1 MGMPKQA
8 FFKGITKW
16 KNFLIVFIVPII
28 LLPIVF
34 HFETKPAR
42 CAYGVIVI
50 GTYWVLEVMPLA
62 VTSLLPVVLFPML
75 GVMPVQKI
83 CQSYFKD
90 TLMLFLGSLVVAVA
104 VEKWDLHRRIALRA
118 LTLVGPQPRWLMLGI
133 MFPCWFLSMWMSN
146 TATTAMMV
154 PILNAI
160 LKQIKEARETGPNAK
175 TNSFKL
181 NPENKRMLE
190 TSFTNNENI
199 EDNALQEKGA
209 NGDTNTM
216 EMQTLTKK
224 DVVEIEE
231 EDGPIKSEDKEFIQ
245 LAKTFSLCVAFS
257 ANIGGVATLTG
268 TPPNIVFKGIAEDE
282 FKIYGMDSGIT
293 FANWLVIGLPLS
305 IVCFIFLWGW
315 MQFYFD
321 GKKCFPCVERG
332 EEGSYDNVKKFL
344 HTEYL
349 SLGSMTFAEKMVLGD
364 FVLLAV
370 LWITRN
376 PQFVPGWGALFPTKY
391 ITDSVPAILMAVV
404 LFILPSQP
412 PGFLRNQQLNCTKA
426 TSQEEDEAIS
436 NDEVVVELDKAK
448 KDEYVPL
455 LNWRIVHEKLAWGV
469 ILLMGGGFALADA
482 CKASGLSNTIA
493 ESLSFLSGIPPWVS
507 VLILTIIVA
516 AITNITS
523 NAATTT
529 IFVPIVFHLAIQ
541 LGVHPL
547 FFMIPITLSASFA
560 FLLPVGTP
568 PNAIVFST
576 GYLTIKDMV
585 FGGAVVNIVT
595 VLIMNLCFN
604 AYISPFLGLSVFP
617 EELRKQIDNG
627 TLPVN
632 GTLLL
637 VNQTLNAGYTIVP

>member
-1 MGMPKQA
+1 MGMPKQICR
-8 FFKGITKW
+8 GITKW
-16 KNFLIVFIVPII
+16 KNFLIVFLVPLI
-28 LLPIVF
+28 LLPIVTTID
-34 HFETKPAR
+34 TKPAR
-42 CAYGVIVI
+42 CAYGVLVI

-62 VTSLLPVVLFPML
+62 ATSLLPVVLFPML

-104 VEKWDLHRRIALRA
+104 VERWDLHRRIALRA

-160 LKQIKEARETGPNAK
+160 LKQIKEAREIGPNTK
-175 TNSFKL
+175 KNSFRLSAEK
-181 NPENKRMLE
+181 NMVE
-190 TSFTNNENI
+190 TSFTNGKNEDDAI
-199 EDNALQEKGA
+199 QDKGA
-209 NGDTNTM
+209 NGDTNTI
-216 EMQTLTKK
+216 EMQKLMKK
-224 DVVEIEE
+224 EPIEIEE
-231 EDGPIKSEDKEFIQ
+231 EVGPIRSEDKEFIQ

-282 FKIYGMDSGIT
+282 FKIYDMDSGIT

-321 GKKCFPCVERG
+321 GKKCFPCVARG

-349 SLGSMTFAEKMVLGD
+349 SLGSMTFAEKLVLGD

-376 PQFVPGWGALFPTKY
+376 PQFVPGWGALFPKKY
-391 ITDSVPAILMAVV
+391 ITDSVPAILMAVL

-412 PGFLRNQQLNCTKA
+412 PGFLKKQQLNCTKA
-426 TSQEEDEAIS
+426 AESQDDEVIG
-436 NDEVVVELDKAK
+436 NDEVVVQLDKAK

-455 LNWRIVHEKLAWGV
+455 LNWGVVNEKLAWGV

-493 ESLSFLSGIPPWVS
+493 ESLSFLAGIPPWVS
-507 VLILTIIVA
+507 VLMLTFIVA

-617 EELRKQIDNG
+617 EALRTPIVNG
-627 TLPVN
+627 TLLKN

-637 VNQTLNAGYTIVP
+637 VNNTLNAGYTITP

>member
-1 MGMPKQA
+1 MGMPKQI
-8 FFKGITKW
+8 FRGITKW
-16 KNFLIVFIVPII
+16 KNFLIVFLVPLI
-28 LLPIVF
+28 LLPIVTKID
-34 HFETKPAR
+34 TKPAR
-42 CAYGVIVI
+42 CAYGVLVI
-50 GTYWVLEVMPLA
+50 GIYWVLEVMPLA
-62 VTSLLPVVLFPML
+62 ATSLLPVVLFPML
-75 GVMPVQKI
+75 GVMPVQQI

-104 VEKWDLHRRIALRA
+104 VERWDLHRRIALRA

-160 LKQIKEARETGPNAK
+160 LLQIKEAREIGLSAEKN
-175 TNSFKL
+175 
-181 NPENKRMLE
+181 MIE
-190 TSFTNNENI
+190 TSFTNNGKI
-199 EDNALQEKGA
+199 EDDAIQEKGA
-209 NGDTNTM
+209 NGDTNTI
-216 EMQTLTKK
+216 EMQKLMKK
-224 DVVEIEE
+224 EPIEKEE
-231 EDGPIKSEDKEFIQ
+231 ENGPIKSEDKEFIQ

-282 FKIYGMDSGIT
+282 FKIYDMDSGIT

-305 IVCFIFLWGW
+305 IICFIFLWGW

-321 GKKCFPCVERG
+321 GKKCFPCVARG

-344 HTEYL
+344 HKEYL

-364 FVLLAV
+364 FVILAV

-376 PQFVPGWGALFPTKY
+376 PQFVPGWGALFPKKY
-391 ITDSVPAILMAVV
+391 ITDSVPAILMAV
-404 LFILPSQP
+404 LPFILPSQP
-412 PGFLRNQQLNCTKA
+412 PGFLRSQQLNCTKA
-426 TSQEEDEAIS
+426 ASKDDEVIS

-493 ESLSFLSGIPPWVS
+493 ESLSFLAGIPPWVS

-529 IFVPIVFHLAIQ
+529 IFVPIVFHLAIK

-617 EELRKQIDNG
+617 EALRLPIVNG
-627 TLPVN
+627 TLLKN

-637 VNQTLNAGYTIVP
+637 VNQTLNANYTIVP

>member
-160 LKQIKEARETGPNAK
+160 LKQIKEARETE
-175 TNSFKL
+175 L

-426 TSQEEDEAIS
+426 TSQGCRCCGRNLEEDEAIS